1 MFRIFIILL
10 VCLFI
15 NSCAAVINNKYTK
28 IIINT
33 TSPSKII
40 YNLDTAFTYENKVEL
55 NVLRNEKP
63 VEITAIND
71 SLKKN
76 IIITSRNSIAYYLNI
91 PCNWGLGMLIDKSYP
106 EHYAYPSNIYVNT
119 TDTLSEYFTYDITD
133 KQGNYY
139 LNLSL
144 PYINFFQMQPDNES
158 LKSNGGFFGLSLGL
172 DYHHSQNQFIKF
184 SLSTVADLIAPIGPI
199 DNYGEYER
207 LNSTYLGL
215 TNNHRIW
222 HFSIGYGISFGYNTW
237 NLMNNGWDSP
247 NNGNIDSIII
257 GRKPVSKSKGALGL
271 IFSTYYQTGE
281 NLHIG
286 INYRPTFYR
295 FYSKE
300 NFLYEHLISIDFMW
314 KIKI

>member
-1 MFRIFIILL
+1 MFRIFIVLSVCIL
-10 VCLFI
+10 F
-15 NSCAAVINNKYTK
+15 NSCAAVINTKYTK

-40 YNLDTAFTYENKVEL
+40 YNSDTTFTYENKVEL
-55 NVLRNEKP
+55 SVPRNENP

-71 SLKKN
+71 SLKKS
-76 IIITSRNSIAYYLNI
+76 ITIPSRNSIAYYLNI
-91 PCNWGLGMLIDKSYP
+91 PCNWGIGMFIDNSYP
-106 EHYAYPSNIYVNT
+106 ERYAYPSNIYLNT
-119 TDTLSEYFTYDITD
+119 SDTLSEYFTYDITD
-133 KQGNYY
+133 KKGNYY

-144 PYINFFQMQPDNES
+144 PYINYFQMQPDNES

-172 DYHHSQNQFIKF
+172 DYYHSQNQFIKF
-184 SLSTVADLIAPIGPI
+184 SVSTVADLFAPIGPL
-199 DNYGEYER
+199 DYEGEYER

-222 HFSIGYGISFGYNTW
+222 HFSIGYGIALSRNTW
-237 NLMNNGWDSP
+237 NLINQSYPDTIFNS
-247 NNGNIDSIII
+247 
-257 GRKPVSKSKGALGL
+257 RKPVSKSKTTLGL

-286 INYRPTFYR
+286 IIYRPTFYR

-300 NFLYEHLISIDFMW
+300 NLLYEHLISIDFMW